1 MSCQLLICTRRSMY
15 RIMLVL
21 KRTSA
26 SDFFFFFI
34 SRELFFITML
44 EEVRSRANGSG
55 KINKLL
61 QWIACECVH
70 YHLDVT
76 RTADSKKKKISA
88 TSQRSER
95 VRSRCAN
102 SRLSPN
108 VPHHHGTRLRAQERW
123 NVLRQLGGWAVKSR
137 LFFFF
142 FLHKTRPKGCDQ
154 TQWARLGRCAWW
166 PWCPQERKGPVSQR
180 V

>member
-34 SRELFFITML
+34 SRELFFITMS

-55 KINKLL
+55 KKIINCSSASHVSVCIITWMSRGL
-61 QWIACECVH
+61 Q
-70 YHLDVT
+70 
-76 RTADSKKKKISA
+76 TAKKKNISA

-102 SRLSPN
+102 SRSSPN
-108 VPHHHGTRLRAQERW
+108 VPHHHGTKLRTQERW
-123 NVLRQLGGWAVKSR
+123 NVLRQLGGG
-137 LFFFF
+137 L
-142 FLHKTRPKGCDQ
+142 
-154 TQWARLGRCAWW
+154 
-166 PWCPQERKGPVSQR
+166 
-180 V
+180 

>member
-26 SDFFFFFI
+26 SDFFFFI

-76 RTADSKKKKISA
+76 RTADSKKKKKSLLRRSKANKFVVAAPTRGCHQTFHITTGRNCAHKKGGTCFDNLGVSCEKSA
-88 TSQRSER
+88 F
-95 VRSRCAN
+95 
-102 SRLSPN
+102 L
-108 VPHHHGTRLRAQERW
+108 
-123 NVLRQLGGWAVKSR
+123 
-137 LFFFF
+137 FF

-154 TQWARLGRCAWW
+154 TQWARLGRCAWL
-166 PWCPQERKGPVSQR
+166 PRCPQERKGPVSQR

>member
-26 SDFFFFFI
+26 SDFFFFI

-76 RTADSKKKKISA
+76 RTADSKKKKKISA

-108 VPHHHGTRLRAQERW
+108 VPHHHGTKLRAQERW
-123 NVLRQLGGWAVKSR
+123 NVLRQLGGGLWKVGFS
-137 LFFFF
+137 FFFF
-142 FLHKTRPKGCDQ
+142 SSQNTAERV
-154 TQWARLGRCAWW
+154 W
-166 PWCPQERKGPVSQR
+166 PNTMG
-180 V
+180 

>member
-76 RTADSKKKKISA
+76 RTADSKKKKKSLLR
-88 TSQRSER
+88 RSEANEFVVAAPTR
-95 VRSRCAN
+95 GCHQTFHITTGRDCA
-102 SRLSPN
+102 
-108 VPHHHGTRLRAQERW
+108 HKKGGTCFD
-123 NVLRQLGGWAVKSR
+123 NLGGGLWKVGFS
-137 LFFFF
+137 FFFF
-142 FLHKTRPKGCDQ
+142 FFTKHGRKDVTKHNG
-154 TQWARLGRCAWW
+154 LG
-166 PWCPQERKGPVSQR
+166 
-180 V
+180 

>member
-26 SDFFFFFI
+26 SDFFFFI

-88 TSQRSER
+88 TSQQSEQ

-108 VPHHHGTRLRAQERW
+108 VPHHHGTKLRAQERW
-123 NVLRQLGGWAVKSR
+123 NVLRQLGGELWKVGFS
-137 LFFFF
+137 FFFF
-142 FLHKTRPKGCDQ
+142 FTKHG
-154 TQWARLGRCAWW
+154 
-166 PWCPQERKGPVSQR
+166 RKGVTKHNGLG
-180 V
+180 